1 MTLIAESC
9 IMKNMIK
16 RQFTGGIVIM
26 IKGIVC
32 DKNNKALSDV
42 TVELKNEKFETAVSG
57 KTDVN
62 GRFVIETDKD
72 TYPYLIAVKK
82 YKTEYLEYWCRNI
95 RSDEEIELNIRID
108 KLEVYGMNAFV
119 IGGAYDSIMVYFRP
133 MSLVKFL
140 NNEENICP
148 DIVDIRVLIDEEC
161 AEVIEKN
168 VVKESFSDI
177 KMDAYLIQIKKSGG
191 RASSLWKSIEIEVED
206 ESGNIGMAKIYQ

>member
-1 MTLIAESC
+1 
-9 IMKNMIK
+9 
-16 RQFTGGIVIM
+16 M

-32 DKNNKALSDV
+32 DKNSKVLSDV
-42 TVELKNEKFETAVSG
+42 IVELKNEKFETVVSS

-62 GRFVIETDKD
+62 GRFVIETEED
-72 TYPYLIAVKK
+72 TYPYLIAVKE
-82 YKTEYLEYWCRNI
+82 YRTEYLEYWCRNI
-95 RSDEEIELNIRID
+95 RSYEEIELNIRID

-140 NNEENICP
+140 NKEENICP
-148 DIVDIRVLIDEEC
+148 DIVDIRVLIDEER

-168 VVKESFSDI
+168 VVKESFGDS

-206 ESGNIGMAKIYQ
+206 ESRNIGMAKIYQ